1 MDAVG
6 SSRIAIEEFKSDSKS
21 ETFLFCPPE
30 SVETCSSSL
39 FEMASLDASVW
50 MRVDSEDVSMSSS
63 PLSSSS
69 LFAF

>member
-30 SVETCSSSL
+30 SV
-39 FEMASLDASVW
+39 
-50 MRVDSEDVSMSSS
+50 
-63 PLSSSS
+63 
-69 LFAF
+69 